1 MGNETRQLAHRGEP
15 FCVQQTF
22 LGALAVDGH
31 GDLLRH
37 EVEYALVLLVE
48 AYALRIALDH
58 DHADR
63 LALAHERGADPIDG
77 RRSNRNDLSISN
89 EVREDL
95 GGSQERTARPKNI
108 LGEAAA
114 QRLPRRSAF
123 LLVDEVGE

>member
-1 MGNETRQLAHRGEP
+1 GHSLARGGRQKGNRREGRIQLMGNETRQLAHRGEP
-15 FCVQQTF
+15 FYVQQTF

-63 LALAHERGADPIDG
+63 LALAHERGTNPIDG
-77 RRSNRNDLSISN
+77 RRSNR
-89 EVREDL
+89 
-95 GGSQERTARPKNI
+95 
-108 LGEAAA
+108 
-114 QRLPRRSAF
+114 
-123 LLVDEVGE
+123 